1 MGGRALEAFLKFI
14 DRMVRKKRFRG
25 GSSFVVVRLLGP
37 FAAVLARSVAVV
49 VGGIHDDDGG

>member
-1 MGGRALEAFLKFI
+1 M
-14 DRMVRKKRFRG
+14 
-25 GSSFVVVRLLGP
+25 VVRLLGP